1 MRCPRCNRSPLLCKS
16 PRYDIHETGRLHI
29 ARHAVELGK
38 KLDSVPGEDE
48 NIIYF
53 CEDCGFS
60 GNEESVFNLVRL
72 RGENVDGRPSEFPES
87 PSVG

>member
-1 MRCPRCNRSPLLCKS
+1 LLCKS

-29 ARHAVELGK
+29 ARHAIELGK

-48 NIIYF
+48 STIYF

-60 GNEESVFNLVRL
+60 GNGDGVFALVML
-72 RGENVDGRPSEFPES
+72 RGETVGGLPSELPDN
-87 PSVG
+87 PAQ